1 MRKVWLWSAALLVMG
16 GVAYAAVSQGVVTVP
31 PEVWGTVK
39 SGDRKG
45 TAQARPQ
52 RPGPG
57 PGSAVAVESGRS
69 RLATQSRDLRAIG
82 TLTSDESVQIAPE
95 ILGRVVAVDFSEG
108 QKVNEGDVIVKLDDA
123 LALAE
128 LADAEARFELAEANA
143 ARAQALSR
151 SGNVTEKARDEAR
164 TNVRT
169 AKAAV
174 DLARVRL
181 EKHTIRAPFSGVV
194 GMRQVSPGAFI
205 TAGTTVVNL
214 EKIDELKVDFS
225 LPEIHLADVR
235 PGQEI
240 EVRVDALPGKTFAG
254 TIYAIDPMV
263 DVNGRSL
270 RIRAKVPNASGELR
284 PGLFARILVK
294 GSSENQVVVIPESAV
309 VPRGGENFVYRI
321 EDGKVVETKVRLGQR
336 GNAEVQV
343 LDGLESDVAIVT
355 AGQLKV
361 RDGTMVTVIE
371 ADGSAISLSPNT
383 VVRQGS

>member
-1 MRKVWLWSAALLVMG
+1 MRKVWLWSAALLVTG
-16 GVAYAAVSQGVVTVP
+16 GVAYAAVSQGIVTVP
-31 PEVWGTVK
+31 PEVWATIK
-39 SGDRKG
+39 PGDRSG
-45 TAQARPQ
+45 AAQTRPQ
-52 RPGPG
+52 RPGPS
-57 PGSAVAVESGRS
+57 PLVSVESGLS
-69 RLATQSRDLRAIG
+69 RIATQTRDIRAIG

-95 ILGRVVAVDFSEG
+95 ILGRVVTVGFSEG
-108 QKVNEGDVIVKLDDA
+108 QSVKEGDLIVKLDDA
-123 LALAE
+123 LAQAE

-143 ARAQALSR
+143 GRAQALSR
-151 SGNVTEKARDEAR
+151 TGNVTEKARDEAR
-164 TNVRT
+164 TNLRT
-169 AKAAV
+169 ARAAV
-174 DLARVRL
+174 DLAKVRL
-181 EKHTIRAPFSGVV
+181 DKHTIRAPFSGVV

-225 LPEIHLADVR
+225 LPEIHLADIR

-240 EVRVDALPGKTFAG
+240 EVRVDALPGQAFSG

-270 RIRAKVPNASGELR
+270 TIRARVPNADGELR

-294 GSSENQVVVIPESAV
+294 GLSERKVVVIPESAV

-321 EDGKVVETKVRLGQR
+321 ENGKVVETRVQLGHR

-343 LDGLESDVAIVT
+343 LEGLESDAAIVT

-371 ADGSAISLSPNT
+371 ADGSAATLSPNT

>member
-1 MRKVWLWSAALLVMG
+1 MRKVWLWSAVLLVTG

-31 PEVWGTVK
+31 QEVWAAIK
-39 SGDRKG
+39 PGDRSQG
-45 TAQARPQ
+45 ARTPSQ
-52 RPGPG
+52 RPGAG
-57 PGSAVAVESGRS
+57 PLVAVESGLS
-69 RLATQSRDLRAIG
+69 RTATQARDLRAIG

-95 ILGRVVAVDFSEG
+95 ILGRVVTVGFSEG
-108 QKVNEGDVIVKLDDA
+108 QSVKEGDMIVKLDDA
-123 LALAE
+123 LARAE

-143 ARAQALSR
+143 GRAQALSR
-151 SGNVTEKARDEAR
+151 TGNVTERARDEAK
-164 TNVRT
+164 TNLRT
-169 AKAAV
+169 ARAAV
-174 DLARVRL
+174 DLAKVRL
-181 EKHTIRAPFSGVV
+181 DKHTIRAPFSGIV

-235 PGQEI
+235 TGQEI

-270 RIRAKVPNASGELR
+270 RIRARVPNPSGELR
-284 PGLFARILVK
+284 PGLFARIVVK
-294 GSSENQVVVIPESAV
+294 GLSERKVVVIPESAV
-309 VPRGGENFVYRI
+309 VPRGGETFVYRI

-336 GNAEVQV
+336 ANAEVQV
-343 LDGLESDVAIVT
+343 LEGLESDAAIVT

-361 RDGTMVTVIE
+361 RDGMMVTVIE
-371 ADGSAISLSPNT
+371 ADGSAASLSPST